1 MGRRRESGPER
12 DSQGLTAM
20 SPRPGVSRWASVAAR
35 QAARRRFEQ
44 PAETK
49 KVFGPAFFKRLVGM
63 EGAKPLLRFPQKAKS
78 NSVAPRAQPKNGQRR
93 PAGRLREPRPQFRR
107 NCGMTHLRFIRSAKS
122 RQRVEA
128 FLRFFSLAR
137 VSFGRREGQ
146 DCVLRGTP

>member
-1 MGRRRESGPER
+1 MGRRGESGPER

-78 NSVAPRAQPKNGQRR
+78 NSVAPRAQPKNRERR
-93 PAGRLREPRPQFRR
+93 PAGRPRMSPRPQFQR
-107 NCGMTHLRFIRSAKS
+107 NCGMTHPYSIQILNRASESKRLSFLPAARFI
-122 RQRVEA
+122 VWWEA
-128 FLRFFSLAR
+128 
-137 VSFGRREGQ
+137 EQ